1 MAKNTEFLEFPTGI
15 NINIDIGN
23 NIDIEQEEEM
33 IRPPDLEHG
42 LFTELFVKYL
52 EDDVENLI
60 HVSDTNKDTKIILQM
75 STHLT
80 SKFSMIF

>member
-33 IRPPDLEHG
+33 IHPPDLEHG

>member
-1 MAKNTEFLEFPTGI
+1 MAENTEFLEFPTGI

-33 IRPPDLEHG
+33 IHPPDLEHS

-60 HVSDTNKDTKIILQM
+60 HVSDTNKDTKLISQR
-75 STHLT
+75 STHST
-80 SKFSMIF
+80 CRYSRIF